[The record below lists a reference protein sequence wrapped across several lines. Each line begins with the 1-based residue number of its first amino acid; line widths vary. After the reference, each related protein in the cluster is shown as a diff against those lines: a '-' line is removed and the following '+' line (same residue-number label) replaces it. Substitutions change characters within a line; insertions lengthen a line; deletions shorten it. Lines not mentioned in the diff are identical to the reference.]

1 MKMLEKLNAM
11 RNHGGAILTHGL
23 DDETLL
29 RFAQKDERLITAVDR
44 AYTDFLALLEEMPEL
59 MALPESE

>member
-11 RNHGGAILTHGL
+11 RAHGGAIQTHGL
-23 DDETLL
+23 DDETVLK
-29 RFAQKDERLITAVDR
+29 FAQMDERLGAAVDA

-59 MALPESE
+59 MAFQKRN